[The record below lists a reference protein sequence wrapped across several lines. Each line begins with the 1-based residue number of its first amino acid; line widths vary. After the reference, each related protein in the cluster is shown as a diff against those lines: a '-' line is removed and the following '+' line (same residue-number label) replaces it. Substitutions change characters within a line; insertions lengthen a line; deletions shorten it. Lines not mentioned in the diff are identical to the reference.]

1 VTDHARRWR
10 RLEEPL
16 VHEPALEVRAEHDA
30 DGGWTIRSERAVG
43 TAPGTLV
50 LGFLHLTVQDDVVEV
65 C

>member
-1 VTDHARRWR
+1 M
-10 RLEEPL
+10 
-16 VHEPALEVRAEHDA
+16 RAEPDA
-30 DGGWTIRSERAVG
+30 DGGWTIRSERAIG